1 MPKAPAEVSPVAG
14 GPSEGCVGVLQAGV
28 LPQVKLII
36 KLKEGR
42 FRLDVRRKSF
52 TQRVLSPWHCCP
64 GQCGWPISGGAQ
76 AMEGALAA

>member
-14 GPSEGCVGVLQAGV
+14 DPSEGCVGVLQAGV
-28 LPQVKLII
+28 LPQVKQII

-52 TQRVLSPWHCCP
+52 TQRR
-64 GQCGWPISGGAQ
+64 
-76 AMEGALAA
+76 

>member
-14 GPSEGCVGVLQAGV
+14 DPSEGCVGVLQAGV
-28 LPQVKLII
+28 PSQVKQII

-52 TQRVLSPWHCCP
+52 TQR
-64 GQCGWPISGGAQ
+64 
-76 AMEGALAA
+76 